1 MPGRPM
7 MRRRHVF
14 IAAFAA
20 LATLGVWFSPRTH
33 VAAQSLPT
41 AVSDKDF
48 WGMVVGFSE
57 PGGFFRSDNLIS
69 NETAFQHVIPEL
81 QKIPQPGAYLGVGP
95 DQNFTYITALKPEDG
110 VHRRHPAAEHAAAPD
125 VQGARGAVGRPRRFS
140 VTSLRGRGQRAS
152 DPRRARR
159 RCSTRSRRW
168 PGARSSPSSTC
179 ARSSITWSARTDF
192 R

>member
-1 MPGRPM
+1 MV
-7 MRRRHVF
+7 RRRHFF

-48 WGMVVGFSE
+48 WAMVVGFSE

-81 QKIPQPGAYLGVGP
+81 QKIPIREPMSA
-95 DQNFTYITALKPEDG
+95 
-110 VHRRHPAAEHAAAPD
+110 
-125 VQGARGAVGRPRRFS
+125 
-140 VTSLRGRGQRAS
+140 
-152 DPRRARR
+152 
-159 RCSTRSRRW
+159 
-168 PGARSSPSSTC
+168 
-179 ARSSITWSARTDF
+179 SART
-192 R
+192 RTSPTSRRSSRGWRSSSTSGGRTCCCT